1 MDIKTQTYQ
10 QFIESNLPCQ
20 YVNPANGQI
29 TREKDEYYC
38 LMVES
43 HERTPHTLSIEPY
56 YHKYLVGIEKTS
68 GQNGHYISKSYDKRK
83 NLLRGSTH
91 IIKINDSDLN
101 KFYKLD

>member
-20 YVNPANGQI
+20 YVSTANGQV
-29 TREKDEYYC
+29 TLEEDEYYC
-38 LMVES
+38 LMVEAQ
-43 HERTPHTLSIEPY
+43 ERTPHTLAIEPY
-56 YHKYLVGIEKTS
+56 SHRYLVGIEKTS
-68 GQNGHYISKSYDKRK
+68 GQNGYYISKGYCKRK

-91 IIKINDSDLN
+91 IIKIKGSDLD